1 MRVLLTSTALT
12 GHVTPLL
19 PFAHAARRRRDEVRF
34 VVPPRLAGTLRE
46 AGWAAEAGGEPPA
59 DELDAIW
66 RRVPEV
72 SPDEAAELV
81 NRHVFGRL
89 GTAAMLP
96 AVEQACDAWRPDL
109 VLRDPC
115 EYAAAV
121 AAQRRGI
128 PHAHV
133 AISLAEVEDRSL
145 ERARPELE
153 PYLAGVTERIHASP
167 YLTRFPASLDPS
179 PFPHTLRFRE
189 DPGGRRPAAGVT
201 GAAATAAKRWQGTDG
216 DPPLIYATLG
226 TVTYTLSLALAA
238 HRTVLDAVADLPARV
253 LLTTGREVDPAT
265 LGPLPANV
273 HVEPWV
279 DQADALAHARVMVC
293 HGGSGSTFGAL
304 AAGVPLVILPLFAD
318 QPVNGRLVAEAGAG
332 LVVDADPTDPT
343 AAAPRLREAIR
354 AVLADPMYRAGAE
367 RVAAEMAT
375 AASIDDVLASVA
387 G

>member
-19 PFAHAARRRRDEVRF
+19 PFARAARRRGDEVRF

-46 AGWAAEAGGEPPA
+46 AGWTVETGGEPPA

-66 RRVPEV
+66 RRVPAV

-96 AVEQACDAWRPDL
+96 AVERACDAWRPDL
-109 VLRDPC
+109 ALRDPC

-153 PYLAGVTERIHASP
+153 PHLAGVTERIHASP

-179 PFPHTLRFRE
+179 PFPRTLRFRE
-189 DPGGRRPAAGVT
+189 DARGPSAE
-201 GAAATAAKRWQGTDG
+201 AAARWRGDDD

-226 TVTYTLSLALAA
+226 TVTYTLSLAQAA
-238 HRTVLDAVADLPARV
+238 YRTVLDAVAGLPARV
-253 LLTTGREVDPAT
+253 LLTVGRDVDPGM

-273 HVEPWV
+273 RVEAWV
-279 DQADALAHARVMVC
+279 DQADALAHASVMVC

-332 LVVDADPTDPT
+332 IVVDVDATDPT
-343 AAAPRLREAIR
+343 AATTRLRDATR
-354 AVLADPMYRAGAE
+354 AVLAEPAYRAGAG
-367 RVAAEMAT
+367 RLAAEMAA
-375 AASIDDVLASVA
+375 AASIDEVLAQVVR
-387 G
+387 